1 MSKTLGLTLLF
12 CLIPPLP
19 SITSKPYRVI
29 LLLRVFLSFSVK
41 RQAIRV
47 PWTAL
52 DQTFLQLL
60 HIAERILLQNQK
72 FVLLPNFYHLKDAQE
87 NHKKI
92 ICSWSKS
99 YHASRASTKR
109 CQAVSTS
116 IPIQQRW
123 LVGLICIFCQCY
135 QDLLFNFSFCLYH
148 ILQSI
153 TLT

>member
-29 LLLRVFLSFSVK
+29 LLLRVFLSFSAK

-60 HIAERILLQNQK
+60 HIAERTLLQNLK
-72 FVLLPNFYHLKDAQE
+72 FALLPNFYHLKDAQE

-123 LVGLICIFCQCY
+123 LVGLIRIFCQCY
-135 QDLLFNFSFCLYH
+135 QDLLLISPSACTIFYSP
-148 ILQSI
+148 
-153 TLT
+153 